1 MIRVESL
8 VGKTLLRA
16 VLGGRLTPLLI
27 ILLLCSTIVL
37 NIAPQAR
44 GDGLRAFKNIEI
56 ANTINTDAIREHVKY
71 LSSLGCRSPGYPGYE
86 AAAKYIYENFV
97 KNGLKPGPYGYF
109 ENFTVLVPVIHKAS
123 VQVISPLQFTLG
135 NVSTMYPMGLN
146 PGRTPPEGVEG
157 RLVYVGKASL
167 PELDGKNLND
177 TIVLV
182 DYENSGNWVHT
193 VMFGAKAVIFV
204 EPEIY
209 NNVQSSLNTR
219 LPDAP
224 RLAFRGGVN
233 QLGVPLNIP
242 RLVVSKRD
250 AENLISLLATSEV
263 KVRIRLN
270 ASWEE
275 KPARNILGV
284 IPGRREEVVVLSAY
298 YDSQSYIVGAAP
310 GADEAI
316 GIAMIMELASCFKD
330 NPPERTIWFLAIGS
344 HYGGLK
350 GSREFVER
358 HFEETSKRISI
369 WINFDLASDVS
380 DLGVFFCGYNYYF
393 EASLPRYTW
402 LRDRLFGSQSEVKS
416 ILQDLGLNI
425 NVEDGLRVRE
435 WRVYLP
441 ANLAF
446 DHEPYVVA
454 GGVGITIATA
464 NSFRTLCSTPSDTYE
479 NSLGS
484 PRRFENIKKQVRF
497 AAALASSLINGP
509 GFGSKGIGPTRYALQ
524 PNAGGF
530 VTLTGRIVTY
540 NYAKGWFEGVPHAL
554 VSIRLSYMEGGYS
567 PHFYSLCRADE
578 NGVFVVH
585 GLPSETTYTGAQQ
598 LGVGV
603 AEVAVPQVVVEAFV
617 FNENGSITYAP
628 ELWQQRSDVY
638 PISFQV
644 DSGRIGTPDAPR
656 YFPVFPCGS
665 IVLFNLIPPVNLL
678 GSISV
683 LDLRGHTPPTSYGYV
698 RDSFIEG
705 EDITMIFIPEDV
717 PIEVIV
723 YSPGIPFP
731 QGVLKNITEEIP
743 EGRGFSVKQGETLKI
758 LATPL
763 RLVKDFHLLNKYRLD
778 LASSYLA
785 TSAPAL
791 EFSNDAGNLLSEA
804 SKCFSAEARF
814 NYSRVV
820 YATYAAWQSEI
831 NAYTFT
837 RGLIFEIISSTLFFF
852 ILLVPFSI
860 LLVELMFSPRSGLRK
875 ILYACGV
882 FALFTF
888 LLYWF
893 HPGFHLATNIY
904 IMLVGIAILVFVT
917 PIIGILWGRISSFI
931 RAFRE
936 EVIGKHFAEI
946 SRFGAVLIAFS
957 MGISNMRKRRLRTT
971 LTLVTITLIVFSLI
985 SLTSIYLISIV
996 RTIPKPGKTY
1006 YDGILISEFKYL
1018 PSYLSGL
1025 LKVEIGDE
1033 AEICPR
1039 SWIYTS
1045 SGYVSVLG
1053 GQVPGTKIKV
1063 SRVMDNMTETQYVF
1077 SALLAVVPEDPI
1089 FEQGITLPDC
1099 SGKLGLYT
1107 AIIPKEAADACG
1119 WRIGDVIY
1127 VGNANLTIVGI
1138 FDSSVLNSLVDL
1150 NLHEVT
1156 PINWGVQWAGG
1167 IQHIPAQSI
1176 LIVPYSLAERLGY
1189 PPMQIVAKFRNQSR
1203 VFEFAQSLSNRLP
1216 FVVYASAEGQR
1227 ANFQQQAWFSLRGI
1241 EHLAFPIIIAALAIL
1256 DAMLANVYERVREIG
1271 IFSSLGLSPLHVAGL
1286 FLSETLVYSVVAAV
1300 LGYVIGLVGTNLL
1313 YMFQL
1318 MPKDFYPNFS
1328 STIVILTVSIS
1339 ILTTIASSV
1348 YPVTKASRLVTPSV
1362 ERVWKLRTKP
1372 KGDVWDIPL
1381 PFTSSPEETDGIIMF
1396 LIEFFNAFTTAEV
1409 GAFRTDNLALSKRV
1423 EDGAVEK
1430 IIIVDAT
1437 LPPFDMG
1444 ISQRAEILIRKDA
1457 GENNFKYALRLNRKS
1472 GTLYMWQKAG
1482 YRFVDSLR
1490 KQLLIWRTLPAEDKL
1505 EAIEKARD
1513 MRGKFKEAG
1522 NHE

>member
-1 MIRVESL
+1 MS
-8 VGKTLLRA
+8 
-16 VLGGRLTPLLI
+16 LGGRVLLRTVLRRRLIPLSI
-27 ILLLCSTIVL
+27 IFLLCSTIVF
-37 NIAPQAR
+37 NIAYQVEA
-44 GDGLRAFKNIEI
+44 DGLQPFKNSEI
-56 ANTINTDAIREHVKY
+56 ANIINTDAIREHVKY
-71 LSSLGCRSPGYPGYE
+71 LSSLRCRTPGYPGYE

-109 ENFTVLVPVIHKAS
+109 ENFTVLVPVVHES
-123 VQVISPLQFTLG
+123 RVQVLSPIQFTLD
-135 NVSTMYPMGLN
+135 NVLTMYPMGLN
-146 PGRTPPEGVEG
+146 PGMTPPEGIEG

-167 PELDGKNLND
+167 SELEGKNLND
-177 TIVLV
+177 KIVLV
-182 DYENSGNWVHT
+182 DYENSGNWIRT
-193 VMFGAKAVIFV
+193 VMFGAKAVLFI

-209 NNVQSSLNTR
+209 NNVQSSLNGR

-233 QLGVPLNIP
+233 YLGVPLNIP
-242 RLVVSKRD
+242 RLVVSRRD
-250 AENLISLLATSEV
+250 AENLIALQTIGEV
-263 KVRIRLN
+263 KVRIMLN

-275 KPARNILGV
+275 KPAWNILGV
-284 IPGRREEVVVLSAY
+284 IPGRREEIVILSAY
-298 YDSQSYIVGAAP
+298 YDSQSYIVGVAP

-316 GIAMIMELASCFKD
+316 GIAMIMELASWFKD

-350 GSREFVER
+350 GSREFVEQ
-358 HFEETSKRISI
+358 HFEEIGNKISI
-369 WINFDLASDVS
+369 WVNFDLASDVS

-393 EASLPRYTW
+393 EASLLRYTW
-402 LRDRLFGSQSEVKS
+402 LRDRLFGSQSEVKN
-416 ILQDLGLNI
+416 ILQNLGLDI

-441 ANLAF
+441 TNLAF
-446 DHEPYVVA
+446 DHEPYVLA
-454 GGVGITIATA
+454 GGVGITVATA
-464 NSFRTLCSTPSDTYE
+464 NSFRAFCSTPSDIYE

-484 PRRFENIKKQVRF
+484 QRRFENTKKQVMF

-509 GFGSKGIGPTRYALQ
+509 DFGSRGIGPTRYALQ

-530 VTLTGRIVTY
+530 VTLTGKIVTY

-554 VSIRLSYMEGGYS
+554 VSVRLSYTEGGYS
-567 PHFYSLCRADE
+567 PHFYSLCKTDE
-578 NGVFVVH
+578 NGVFMVH

-603 AEVAVPQVVVEAFV
+603 AEVAVPKVMVEAFV
-617 FNENGSITYAP
+617 FNENGNVIYAP

-665 IVLFNLIPPVNLL
+665 IVLFNLIPPVNML
-678 GSISV
+678 GSISI
-683 LDLRGHTPPTSYGYV
+683 LDSRGHTPPTSYGYV

-705 EDITMIFIPEDV
+705 EDITMIFAPEDV
-717 PIEVIV
+717 PIEVII
-723 YSPGIPFP
+723 YSPGIPSP
-731 QGVLKNITEEIP
+731 QGVLKSITEETL
-743 EGRGFSVKQGETLKI
+743 EGRGFSVKQGETLII

-763 RLVKDFHLLNKYRLD
+763 RLVNDFHLLNKYRLH

-785 TSAPAL
+785 ASAPAL
-791 EFSNDAGNLLSEA
+791 EFSKNTGNLLSEA
-804 SKCFSAEARF
+804 LRCFSTEAGF
-814 NYSRVV
+814 NYSRMV

-860 LLVELMFSPRSGLRK
+860 LLVELVFSPRSGMRR

-917 PIIGILWGRISSFI
+917 PIVGILWGRISGFI

-946 SRFGAVLIAFS
+946 SRFGAILIAFS
-957 MGISNMRKRRLRTT
+957 MGVSNMRKRRLRTA

-1006 YDGILISEFKYL
+1006 YDGILISEFRYL
-1018 PSYLSGL
+1018 PSYLEAF

-1033 AEICPR
+1033 AVICPR

-1053 GQVPGTKIKV
+1053 GQVPGTKI
-1063 SRVMDNMTETQYVF
+1063 RVTRITDNLPRTQYVF

-1089 FEQGITLPDC
+1089 FEQGITLPNC
-1099 SGKLGLYT
+1099 SQLLSSYT
-1107 AIIPKEAADACG
+1107 AIIPREAADTCG
-1119 WRIGDVIY
+1119 WRIGDTIY
-1127 VGNANLTIVGI
+1127 VGEANLTIIGI
-1138 FDSSVLNSLVDL
+1138 FDSSTLNSLVDL

-1167 IQHIPAQSI
+1167 IQHIPAQSV

-1203 VFEFAQSLSNRLP
+1203 VFEIAQSLSNRLP
-1216 FVVYASAEGQR
+1216 FVVYASAGGQR

-1241 EHLAFPIIIAALAIL
+1241 EHLVFPIIIAALAIL

-1300 LGYVIGLVGTNLL
+1300 LGYVVGLVGTNLL

-1339 ILTTIASSV
+1339 ILTTIASSI
-1348 YPVTKASRLVTPSV
+1348 YPVLKASRLVTPSV
-1362 ERVWKLRTKP
+1362 ERVWKLKTKP
-1372 KGDVWDIPL
+1372 QGDVWDIPL
-1381 PFTSSPEETDGIIMF
+1381 PFTSSTEETDGIIMF
-1396 LIEFFNAFTTAEV
+1396 LVEFFKAFTTAEV
-1409 GAFRTDNLALSKRV
+1409 GAFRTDNLALSERV

-1430 IIIVDAT
+1430 IIIVDTT

-1457 GENNFKYALRLNRKS
+1457 GETNFKYALRLNRKS

-1490 KQLLIWRTLPAEDKL
+1490 KQLLIWRTLPAADKL
-1505 EAIEKARD
+1505 EAIEKARE
-1513 MRGKFKEAG
+1513 MLEKFKEAG

>member
-1 MIRVESL
+1 MPLQRKI
-8 VGKTLLRA
+8 LLRRILR
-16 VLGGRLTPLLI
+16 VKLNQLPI
-27 ILLLCSTIVL
+27 IFFLCSTIVF
-37 NIAPQAR
+37 NAVYKVEA
-44 GDGLRAFKNIEI
+44 DGLQAFKNGDIL
-56 ANTINTDAIREHVKY
+56 NTINVDAIRGHVKY
-71 LSSLGCRSPGYPGYE
+71 LSGLGCRTPGHPGYE

-97 KNGLKPGPYGYF
+97 KTGLKPGPYGYF
-109 ENFTVLVPVIHKAS
+109 ENFTVLVPVVHEAR
-123 VQVISPLQFTLG
+123 VQVLSPFQFTLD
-135 NVSTMYPMGLN
+135 NVLTMYPMGLN
-146 PGRTPPEGVEG
+146 PGVTPPEGIEG

-167 PELDGKNLND
+167 SELDGKNLND

-182 DYENSGNWVHT
+182 DYENSGNWIRT
-193 VMFGAKAVIFV
+193 VMFGAKAVLFV
-204 EPEIY
+204 EPEAY
-209 NNVQSSLNTR
+209 NNVQSSLNAR

-233 QLGVPLNIP
+233 YLGIPLNIP
-242 RLVVSKRD
+242 RLVVSRRD
-250 AENLISLLATSEV
+250 AENLIDLQASGEV

-275 KPARNILGV
+275 KPAWNILGV
-284 IPGRREEVVVLSAY
+284 IPGRREEVVILSAY
-298 YDSQSYIVGAAP
+298 YDSQSYVVGMAP

-316 GIAMIMELASCFKD
+316 GIATIMELASCFKD
-330 NPPERTIWFLAIGS
+330 NPPERTVWFLAIGS

-350 GSREFVER
+350 GSRDFVER
-358 HFEETSKRISI
+358 HFEETGKKISM

-393 EASLPRYTW
+393 EASLLRYTW
-402 LRDRLFGSQSEVKS
+402 LRDRLFGSRSEVKN
-416 ILQDLGLNI
+416 ILQNLGLDI

-435 WRVYLP
+435 WRTYLP
-441 ANLAF
+441 TNLAF

-454 GGVGITIATA
+454 GGVGITVATA
-464 NSFRTLCSTPSDTYE
+464 NSFRTFRSTPSDTYE

-484 PRRFENIKKQVRF
+484 QRRFENTRKQVRF
-497 AAALASSLINGP
+497 IAALASSLINGP
-509 GFGSKGIGPTRYALQ
+509 DFGSKGIGPTRYALQ

-530 VTLTGRIVTY
+530 VTLTGKVVTY
-540 NYAKGWFEGVPHAL
+540 DYAKGWFKEVPHAL
-554 VSIRLSYMEGGYS
+554 VSVRLSYMEGGYS
-567 PHFYSLCRADE
+567 PHFYSLCKTDE

-603 AEVAVPQVVVEAFV
+603 AEVAVPKVIVEAFV
-617 FNENGSITYAP
+617 FNDNGSIMYAP

-665 IVLFNLIPPVNLL
+665 IVLFNLVPPVNLL
-678 GSISV
+678 GSISI
-683 LDLRGHTPPTSYGYV
+683 LDSRGHTPPTSYGYV

-705 EDITMIFIPEDV
+705 EDITMIFVPEDV
-717 PIEVIV
+717 PIEVIA

-731 QGVLKNITEEIP
+731 QGVLKSITEENR
-743 EGRGFSVKQGETLKI
+743 EGRGFSVKQGETLII

-785 TSAPAL
+785 ASAPAL
-791 EFSNDAGNLLSEA
+791 EFSKNTGSLLNEA
-804 SKCFSAEARF
+804 SRCFSAEARF
-814 NYSRVV
+814 NYSRLV

-831 NAYTFT
+831 NAYMFT

-860 LLVELMFSPRSGLRK
+860 LFVELVFSPRSGLQR
-875 ILYACGV
+875 ISYACGA

-917 PIIGILWGRISSFI
+917 PVIGILWGRISGFI
-931 RAFRE
+931 KAFRE
-936 EVIGKHFAEI
+936 EIIGKHFAEI

-1006 YDGILISEFKYL
+1006 YDGILISEFRYL
-1018 PSYLSGL
+1018 PSYLEGL
-1025 LKVEIGDE
+1025 LKTEIGDE
-1033 AEICPR
+1033 AVICPR

-1053 GQVPGTKIKV
+1053 GQVPGAKIKV
-1063 SRVMDNMTETQYVF
+1063 TKITGNLSETQYVF

-1089 FEQGITLPDC
+1089 FEQGITLPG
-1099 SGKLGLYT
+1099 SYGLLGSYT
-1107 AIIPKEAADACG
+1107 TIIPREAADACG
-1119 WRIGDVIY
+1119 WRIGDIIY
-1127 VGNANLTIVGI
+1127 VGEANLTIVGI
-1138 FDSSVLNSLVDL
+1138 FDSSILNSLVDL
-1150 NLHEVT
+1150 NLHKVT

-1167 IQHIPAQSI
+1167 IQHIPAQSV

-1216 FVVYASAEGQR
+1216 FVVYASAGGQR

-1241 EHLAFPIIIAALAIL
+1241 EHLVFPIVIAALAIL

-1286 FLSETLVYSVVAAV
+1286 FLSEALVYSVVAAV
-1300 LGYVIGLVGTNLL
+1300 LGYVVGLVGTNIL

-1348 YPVTKASRLVTPSV
+1348 YPVMKASRLVTPSV
-1362 ERVWKLRTKP
+1362 ERVWRLKTKP
-1372 KGDVWDIPL
+1372 QGDVWDIPL

-1396 LIEFFNAFTTAEV
+1396 LVEFFKAFTTAEV
-1409 GAFRTDNLALSKRV
+1409 GAFRTDNLTLSEKV
-1423 EDGAVEK
+1423 EEGAVEK
-1430 IIIVDAT
+1430 IIIVDTT

-1457 GENNFKYALRLNRKS
+1457 GETNFKYALRLNRKS

-1490 KQLLIWRTLPAEDKL
+1490 KQLLIWRTLPAADKL
-1505 EAIEKARD
+1505 EVIKKACEIRET
-1513 MRGKFKEAG
+1513 FKEAR

>member
-1 MIRVESL
+1 MVLKVIRAIHVWER
-8 VGKTLLRA
+8 VVLRA
-16 VLGGRLTPLLI
+16 KLRRRL
-27 ILLLCSTIVL
+27 ILLLTLFLLCSPISFSTTPRVK
-37 NIAPQAR
+37 AE
-44 GDGLRAFKNIEI
+44 GLQAFKYAEI
-56 ANTINTDAIREHVKY
+56 ANAINADAVRGHVKH
-71 LSSLGCRSPGYPGYE
+71 LSGLRCRTPGYPGYE
-86 AAAKYIYENFV
+86 AAAKYIYENFIE
-97 KNGLKPGPYGYF
+97 NGLEPGPYGYF
-109 ENFTVLVPVIHKAS
+109 ENFTVLVPVVREARI
-123 VQVISPLQFTLG
+123 QVLLPFEFTLD
-135 NVSTMYPMGLN
+135 NVSTLYPMGLN
-146 PGRTPPEGVEG
+146 PGGTPPEGIEG
-157 RLVYVGKASL
+157 RLVYVGKAALS
-167 PELDGKNLND
+167 ELNGKNLND

-209 NNVQSSLNTR
+209 NTVQSSLNAR

-224 RLAFRGGVN
+224 QLAFRGGVN
-233 QLGVPLNIP
+233 YLGVPLNIP
-242 RLVVSKRD
+242 RLLVSRRD
-250 AENLISLLATSEV
+250 AENLINLLSTGEV
-263 KVRIRLN
+263 KVRIMLN

-275 KPARNILGV
+275 KPAWNILGV
-284 IPGRREEVVVLSAY
+284 IPGRREEVVILSAY

-316 GIAMIMELASCFKD
+316 GIAMIMELASYFKD

-350 GSREFVER
+350 GSREFVEQ

-393 EASLPRYTW
+393 EASLLRYTW

-416 ILQDLGLNI
+416 ILQNLDLNM

-435 WRVYLP
+435 WRIYLP
-441 ANLAF
+441 SDLAF

-454 GGVGITIATA
+454 GGVGITVATA

-497 AAALASSLINGP
+497 VAALASSLINGP
-509 GFGSKGIGPTRYALQ
+509 NFGHKGIGPTRYALQ

-530 VTLTGRIVTY
+530 VSLTGRIVTY
-540 NYAKGWFEGVPHAL
+540 NYAKGWFEGVPYAM
-554 VSIRLSYMEGGYS
+554 VSVHLSYAEGGYS

-603 AEVAVPQVVVEAFV
+603 AEVAVPKVMVEAFV
-617 FNENGSITYAP
+617 FNENGNIIYAP

-678 GSISV
+678 GSISI
-683 LDLRGHTPPTSYGYV
+683 LDSRGHTPPTSYGYV

-705 EDITMIFIPEDV
+705 EDITMIFVPEDM

-723 YSPGIPFP
+723 YSPGIPSP
-731 QGVLKNITEEIP
+731 QGVLKSITEEIH
-743 EGRGFSVKQGETLKI
+743 EGRGFSVRQGETSII

-791 EFSNDAGNLLSEA
+791 EFSNNAGNLLSEA
-804 SKCFSAEARF
+804 STCFSPEARF
-814 NYSRVV
+814 NYSRLV
-820 YATYAAWQSEI
+820 YAIYAAWQSEI
-831 NAYTFT
+831 NAYMFT

-860 LLVELMFSPRSGLRK
+860 LLVELVFSPRSGLRR

-917 PIIGILWGRISSFI
+917 PIIGILWGRISGFI

-957 MGISNMRKRRLRTT
+957 MGISNMRKRKLRTT

-1006 YDGILISEFKYL
+1006 YDGILISEFRYL
-1018 PSYLSGL
+1018 PSYLEGL
-1025 LKVEIGDE
+1025 LKVKIGDE
-1033 AEICPR
+1033 AVICPR

-1045 SGYVSVLG
+1045 
-1053 GQVPGTKIKV
+1053 
-1063 SRVMDNMTETQYVF
+1063 
-1077 SALLAVVPEDPI
+1077 
-1089 FEQGITLPDC
+1089 
-1099 SGKLGLYT
+1099 
-1107 AIIPKEAADACG
+1107 
-1119 WRIGDVIY
+1119 
-1127 VGNANLTIVGI
+1127 
-1138 FDSSVLNSLVDL
+1138 
-1150 NLHEVT
+1150 
-1156 PINWGVQWAGG
+1156 
-1167 IQHIPAQSI
+1167 
-1176 LIVPYSLAERLGY
+1176 
-1189 PPMQIVAKFRNQSR
+1189 
-1203 VFEFAQSLSNRLP
+1203 
-1216 FVVYASAEGQR
+1216 
-1227 ANFQQQAWFSLRGI
+1227 
-1241 EHLAFPIIIAALAIL
+1241 
-1256 DAMLANVYERVREIG
+1256 
-1271 IFSSLGLSPLHVAGL
+1271 
-1286 FLSETLVYSVVAAV
+1286 
-1300 LGYVIGLVGTNLL
+1300 
-1313 YMFQL
+1313 
-1318 MPKDFYPNFS
+1318 
-1328 STIVILTVSIS
+1328 
-1339 ILTTIASSV
+1339 
-1348 YPVTKASRLVTPSV
+1348 
-1362 ERVWKLRTKP
+1362 
-1372 KGDVWDIPL
+1372 
-1381 PFTSSPEETDGIIMF
+1381 
-1396 LIEFFNAFTTAEV
+1396 
-1409 GAFRTDNLALSKRV
+1409 
-1423 EDGAVEK
+1423 
-1430 IIIVDAT
+1430 
-1437 LPPFDMG
+1437 
-1444 ISQRAEILIRKDA
+1444 
-1457 GENNFKYALRLNRKS
+1457 
-1472 GTLYMWQKAG
+1472 
-1482 YRFVDSLR
+1482 
-1490 KQLLIWRTLPAEDKL
+1490 
-1505 EAIEKARD
+1505 
-1513 MRGKFKEAG
+1513 
-1522 NHE
+1522 